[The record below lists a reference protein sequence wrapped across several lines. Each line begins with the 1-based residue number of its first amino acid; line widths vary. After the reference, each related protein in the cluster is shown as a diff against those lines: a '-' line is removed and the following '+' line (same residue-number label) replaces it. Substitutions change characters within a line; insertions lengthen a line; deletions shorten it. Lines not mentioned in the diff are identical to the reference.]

1 MAPHTRDGISH
12 GPSLATALVLTGVLA
27 TGLAGCG
34 GSSDGRGIP
43 VPPGGVAIGNL
54 VCIDTTMVPPFV
66 IVLQG
71 AQRTITFR
79 LVDVNT
85 AVPGAGIP
93 VAFDVVGGAL
103 ADPPL
108 VTDAAGFVTV
118 IFTAGAD
125 FVGAGRVRLIQP
137 ELQLDCDVSF
147 TVFESPIIVTARTK
161 TGGGVP
167 VRAFDACGSV
177 ELDVQRT
184 DSRVIVLRA
193 RQFDP
198 VSGTFVP
205 VAGIFFHVS
214 ATTDLGLIEGAF
226 GPTDA
231 AGEFD
236 LVLPPF
242 PPRRGEVVVSATA
255 IRPDLLGDG
264 IPDPDVGNTC
274 SAKFMLN
281 TMCDANLDV
290 LAPTYH
296 AADGSIK
303 GAPVR
308 PGESATIAAFVL
320 LDGIPQVDY
329 PVLVSPEAGGFVN
342 GSAVPIT
349 LVTDAMGKVEVT
361 FTAAP
366 GFPNAINTVTFQSD
380 RGDIVCLQT
389 ANIAVA
395 TCDWVVEFGTPPV
408 SGGSHLVTLTLLNAD
423 SATAVGE
430 LVSLDVIGGFFTE
443 QPPYYALVD
452 MGGGV
457 LQVSTTLH
465 ITPGFS
471 GASAI
476 SASFPGGYPCT
487 TVTKPFVVGP

>member
-1 MAPHTRDGISH
+1 MTPSVRGGIPRKLPIAS
-12 GPSLATALVLTGVLA
+12 ALVLS
-27 TGLAGCG
+27 GLLVASLSGCG

-54 VCIDTTMVPPFV
+54 VCIDTTMVPPLV
-66 IVLQG
+66 VVLQG
-71 AQRTITFR
+71 TQRTITFH

-108 VTDAAGFVTV
+108 TTDAAGFVTV

-147 TVFESPIIVTARTK
+147 TVFESPLLVTARTK
-161 TGGGVP
+161 TGIGVP

-184 DSRVIVLRA
+184 DSRVVVLRV

-198 VSGTFVP
+198 VTSSLVP

-214 ATTDLGLIEGAF
+214 ATTDLGLVEGEF
-226 GPTDA
+226 GPTNA

-242 PPRRGEVVVSATA
+242 PSRRGEVVVWATA
-255 IRPDLLGDG
+255 VRPDLLGDG
-264 IPDPDVGNTC
+264 IPDPDIGNTC
-274 SAKFMLN
+274 SITFMLN
-281 TMCDANLDV
+281 TMCDAHLDL

-308 PGESATIAAFVL
+308 PGESATIAAYVR
-320 LDGIPQVDY
+320 LDGIPQGGY

-349 LVTDAMGKVEVT
+349 VVTDGTGKVEVT

-366 GFPNAINTVTFQSD
+366 GFPDPINTVTFQAD
-380 RGDIVCLQT
+380 RGDIVCLLS
-389 ANIAVA
+389 ADVAVA
-395 TCDWVVEFGTPPV
+395 TCDWVVEFGTPPM
-408 SGGSHLVTLTLLNAD
+408 SGGDHVVTLTLLNAD

-430 LVSLDVIGGFFTE
+430 LVALDVTGGFFTE
-443 QPPYYALVD
+443 QPPYYPLVD

-457 LQVSTTLH
+457 LQVTTTLH
-465 ITPGFS
+465 VTPGFS
-471 GASAI
+471 GAAAI

-487 TVTKPFVVGP
+487 TVTKPFVVSP